1 MLDRDR
7 ALITLVGTGGAYLL
21 LAAILEARAAHQAT
35 AQARAL
41 ALAGVGFMLSAYAAY
56 ALQGYGARGAAVGL
70 LGVACAMAG
79 SMRLVRERAAR
90 RRDRERD

>member
-1 MLDRDR
+1 MDRER
-7 ALITLVGTGGAYLL
+7 LLITAVGTGGAYLL
-21 LAAILEARAAHQAT
+21 LAAMLEARAAHQAT

-70 LGVACAMAG
+70 VGAACAMAG
-79 SMRLVRERAAR
+79 SLRLVRERAER
-90 RRDRERD
+90 RKKGDPHP